1 MSKRLYVG
9 NLAYSTRDEGLR
21 SFFEQVG
28 EVVTAEVIME
38 GRRSNRSKGFG
49 FVEMVSE
56 DLAQHAMSTLN
67 GQMLDDRPIRIDLAN
82 PKPERSDDRGDRGDR
97 GFDRGG
103 YRSDRNDR
111 NDRGNRGDRG
121 DRNFDRDDRGGR
133 GSFGGRGG
141 SSGGGGYR
149 SDRDDRGGRGDR
161 SGGRSYDRGSRY

>member
-21 SFFEQVG
+21 LFFEQAG

-49 FVEMVSE
+49 FVEMASE
-56 DLAQHAMSTLN
+56 ELAQHAMSTLN

-82 PKPERSDDRGDRGDR
+82 PKPERSDDRGDRG
-97 GFDRGG
+97 G
-103 YRSDRNDR
+103 YRSDRGDR
-111 NDRGNRGDRG
+111 FDRGNRGDRFE
-121 DRNFDRDDRGGR
+121 RNDRDDRGGR
-133 GSFGGRGG
+133 GSFGGRGSTG
-141 SSGGGGYR
+141 GGGGYR
-149 SDRDDRGGRGDR
+149 NDRFDRDDRGGRGDR